1 MTKRASIVIAGEEVK
16 AGSSRCV
23 RLSLS
28 MLHTSTPIEVPIYV
42 FHGKKEG
49 PVLFV
54 TAAIHGDEINGVEI
68 IRRLHHS
75 PQIKRLHGTLMTI
88 PIVNVYGFL
97 LQSRY
102 LPDRRD
108 LNRQF
113 PGTEEGSLA
122 SRLAYLLMKEVV
134 RHSTHGIDLHTGAIH
149 RSNYPQTRY
158 NTSCQ
163 KSFLLAESFGAPV
176 MLPSNLRDGSLR
188 HATDNLDIPV
198 IVYEAG
204 EALRFDEFAIR
215 LGVRGILKVMA
226 SLHMISPHK
235 SSSRSLDS
243 RVAVAKT
250 SYWVRAP
257 MSGMVTHPRPL
268 GERVQKEDRL
278 ALIVDPLGEDEIAVL
293 SPAEGVI
300 IGKSNIPLTNTGDAL
315 FHLALFEKFDEPN
328 LPTEFSED

>member
-1 MTKRASIVIAGEEVK
+1 MIEIAGEQIKPGTSQCVK
-16 AGSSRCV
+16 
-23 RLSLS
+23 LSLS

-75 PQIKRLHGTLMTI
+75 PQIKRLRGTLITI

-113 PGTEEGSLA
+113 PGVEQGSLA
-122 SRLAYLLMKEVV
+122 SRLAYMLMKEVIQ
-134 RHSTHGIDLHTGAIH
+134 HATHGIDLHTGAIH

-158 NTSCQ
+158 STLCEQ
-163 KSFLLAESFGAPV
+163 SFSLAEAFAAPV
-176 MLPSNLRDGSLR
+176 MVPSNLRDGSLR
-188 HATDNLDIPV
+188 HAADNMDIPIV
-198 IVYEAG
+198 VYEGG
-204 EALRFDEFAIR
+204 EALRFDEFSIK

-226 SLHMISPHK
+226 YLDMISPTKTIKPAVEHK
-235 SSSRSLDS
+235 
-243 RVAVAKT
+243 VAIAKST
-250 SYWVRAP
+250 YWVRAP
-257 MSGMVTHPRPL
+257 MSGMVIHPRPL
-268 GERVQKEDRL
+268 GMRVKKNDRL
-278 ALIVDPLGEDEIAVL
+278 AIIVDPLGQDEMAVYA
-293 SPAEGVI
+293 PANGVI

-315 FHLALFEKFDEPN
+315 FHLALFEKGGDLR
-328 LPTEFSED
+328 LPTEFFEH

>member
-1 MTKRASIVIAGEEVK
+1 MSKRANICIAGEEVQP
-16 AGSSRCV
+16 GSTRCAK
-23 RLSLS
+23 LQLS

-75 PQIKRLHGTLMTI
+75 PQIKRLHGTLLTI

-113 PGTEEGSLA
+113 PGFKEGSLA
-122 SRLAYLLMKEVV
+122 SRLAYLLMQEVV

-158 NTSCQ
+158 STACE
-163 KSFLLAESFGAPV
+163 KSFSLAEAFGAPV
-176 MLPSNLRDGSLR
+176 MIPSNLRDGSLR

-204 EALRFDEFAIR
+204 EALRFDEVAIR
-215 LGVRGILKVMA
+215 LGVRGILKAMA
-226 SLHMISPHK
+226 FLQMIPSPK
-235 SSSRSLDS
+235 PYPRPSASK
-243 RVAVAKT
+243 VAVAKST
-250 SYWVRAP
+250 YWVRAP
-257 MSGMVTHPRPL
+257 MSGMITHARPL
-268 GERVQKEDRL
+268 GERVQKNDEL
-278 ALIVDPLGEDEIAVL
+278 ALIVDPLGEDEMAVHA
-293 SPAEGVI
+293 PAEGVI
-300 IGKSNIPLTNTGDAL
+300 IGKSNIPLANTGDAL
-315 FHLALFEKFDEPN
+315 FHLALFEKWDELD
-328 LPTEFSED
+328 LPTEFPDE